1 MKNTNSSPKKHASFG
16 KRLKSKLKELGLSQ
30 AAIQNVTG
38 ASAGSVSGWVSGTN
52 KPQKR
57 YLSLLAEAL
66 EVEMDWLINGDV
78 EAVNPTDVND
88 KATDEGLD
96 SDPQVD
102 VNTANSNEATNP
114 TTDDEDNAESEHI
127 GFENMIKLRDAAAR
141 NGGQGFIVGGD
152 PRTLFGQSPD
162 SKKFIREIG
171 ELLAGGSDNTGI
183 KLGET
188 ELGGGVSCVF
198 GYVDEQNNEVD
209 QDHQTL
215 DSIMFSAMKSV
226 EKAVKKQ
233 KKKER
238 KAAKKAAAR
247 KAGKKAGKKNKKKGV
262 TKKIDGVSKTI
273 SANEGHSVT
282 ISITI
287 AAAE

>member
-30 AAIQNVTG
+30 AAIQDITG
-38 ASAGSVSGWVSGTN
+38 ASAGSVSGWVSGAN

-88 KATDEGLD
+88 KAVDEGLE
-96 SDPQVD
+96 SDPQVNVD
-102 VNTANSNEATNP
+102 TANSDEAPNP
-114 TTDDEDNAESEHI
+114 TTDDEDNAERERI
-127 GFENMIKLRDAAAR
+127 GFENMIKIRDAAMR
-141 NGGQGFIVGGD
+141 NGGQGFIVGSD
-152 PRTLFGQSPD
+152 PRALFGKNPNN
-162 SKKFIREIG
+162 KKFIREIG
-171 ELLAGGSDNTGI
+171 ELLAGAPENTGV

-209 QDHQTL
+209 QDYETL
-215 DSIMFSAMKSV
+215 DSIMFSAMKSI

-247 KAGKKAGKKNKKKGV
+247 KAGKKAGKKNKKKWAA
-262 TKKIDGVSKTI
+262 KKIDGVSKTI